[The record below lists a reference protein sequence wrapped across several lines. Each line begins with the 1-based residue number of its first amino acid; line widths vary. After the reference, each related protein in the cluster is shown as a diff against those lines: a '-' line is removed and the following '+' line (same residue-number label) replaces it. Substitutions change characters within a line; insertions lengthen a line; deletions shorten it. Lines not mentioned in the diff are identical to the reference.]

1 MLFFEA
7 GHFLLFRVSL
17 FPAAALLPF
26 PAQCH
31 FPISSS
37 GVTHSSPPVS
47 VSPLPAVSVTVEG
60 VEGDTAAVPCD
71 LFPSDPK
78 DRVNL
83 ILWYKDEDKDPIYR

>member
-1 MLFFEA
+1 MWPCY
-7 GHFLLFRVSL
+7 FLLFCDSFWQQCPFSPFWCSVTPIS
-17 FPAAALLPF
+17 PAASLTLLLC
-26 PAQCH
+26 Q
-31 FPISSS
+31 SLLS
-37 GVTHSSPPVS
+37 
-47 VSPLPAVSVTVEG
+47 PAVSVTVEG